1 VVYEEHIYGGTNS
14 KHAADGDKTH
24 NFNIAGDDEFDWARK
39 DDSDTTIIL
48 TSLHKRPEQELSP
61 FFHRIPRAPPP
72 PQQKRQIYTKNKA
85 KDNAGPGEILP
96 YAFSA

>member
-61 FFHRIPRAPPP
+61 FFHSTNPSLEQLPLPPSP
-72 PQQKRQIYTKNKA
+72 PEKSDFNK
-85 KDNAGPGEILP
+85 EQR
-96 YAFSA
+96 